1 MLWSVKEAA
10 CSSKMLEPIYQTPC
24 HMSDNDNFKN
34 YHHKSLISHTSD
46 DVPKQTYAIPVHLPY
61 GRQAVDHPDLQG

>member
-1 MLWSVKEAA
+1 
-10 CSSKMLEPIYQTPC
+10 
-24 HMSDNDNFKN
+24 MSDNDNFKN
-34 YHHKSLISHTSD
+34 YHHESLISHTSV